1 MTDLLDKFSR
11 GEVENKSCEMMKLWQ
26 LQDKIEIL
34 GRYNVLNSVICP
46 EKKAFGS
53 FNYTTNSYITTIVIG
68 TTTITVNATKTYAQ
82 LVTILT
88 NAGFNSVV
96 VACPNPDSGIFTIYI
111 QSPSCTGYSGVINT
125 LVEDVVVPIP
135 FIISKGCCQV
145 VASTPCLSDEMIT
158 NLIGEINEQCYN
170 C

>member
-1 MTDLLDKFSR
+1 MVDLLDKFSK
-11 GEVENKSCEMMKLWQ
+11 GEVENKTCEMMKLWQ
-26 LQDKIEIL
+26 LQDRIEIL
-34 GRYNVLNSVICP
+34 SRYYVVGSIISPMV
-46 EKKAFGS
+46 KAWGS

-82 LVTILT
+82 LVTILI

-96 VACPNPDSGIFTIYI
+96 IANPSPFI

-158 NLIGEINEQCYN
+158 NLIGEINEQC
-170 C
+170 CDC